1 MKANSRLVGGYTLL
15 SILGFLTIALFTYL
29 VMTKKMI
36 AFTGIIFVPIIFAL
50 IGGFGAKLPSMM
62 EDGILLVVKTAVL
75 LLFAILYFG
84 IMMDSGLFDPIS
96 NKILKVAKGDPVKI
110 AMGTAVLALLGA
122 LDGDGTTTY
131 MIVCSAMLPIYK
143 RLGMNPLVLATV
155 SILSL
160 GMVAGTTPWGGSA
173 TRAIS
178 ILGLEASDY
187 FVPYLPTLIGGA
199 IWILFTAY
207 ILGRKERK
215 RIGDVLIEQVAAAEM
230 AVAVE
235 DTSSVNKKL
244 LWFNFLLTVALM
256 VTLVLDV
263 IPLFILFIIA
273 FSIALIVNYPNLEQ
287 QKKVMKEHASN
298 AIPVVSLVL
307 AAGIFTGI
315 LQGTKMVDHMA
326 GDLVSVIPDAFGP
339 YFNVIIAIIGIPL
352 SFFMSNDAFFFGAVP
367 VLAKAA
373 AQYGI
378 HPIEVGRAAVIGQS
392 IHLIGPTSAPLWVL
406 LELIKSDLGKL
417 QRFTIGWI
425 LLSALVMIVLA
436 CITGAIS
443 V

>member
-1 MKANSRLVGGYTLL
+1 ML
-15 SILGFLTIALFTYL
+15 SLLGFLTIALFTYL
-29 VMTKKMI
+29 VMSKKMI
-36 AFTGIIFVPIIFAL
+36 AFTGIIFVPIVFSL
-50 IGGFGAKLPSMM
+50 IGGFGKELPGMM
-62 EDGILLVVKTAVL
+62 EDGVLLVVDTAMM

-84 IMMDSGLFDPIS
+84 IMMDSGLFDPVS
-96 NKILKVAKGDPVKI
+96 NKILRIAKGDPVKI
-110 AMGTAVLALLGA
+110 AMGTAILALLGA

-160 GMVAGTTPWGGSA
+160 GMIAGTTPWGGSA

-178 ILGLEASDY
+178 VLGLDASHY
-187 FVPYLPTLIGGA
+187 FVPFLPALLGGA

-215 RIGDVLIEQVAAAEM
+215 RIGHQLIQQVSANEM
-230 AVAVE
+230 AATTE
-235 DTSSVNKKL
+235 MGPKTNRKL

-256 VTLVLDV
+256 ITLVMDV
-263 IPLFILFIIA
+263 IPLFLLFIIA
-273 FSIALIVNYPNLEQ
+273 FSIALIVNYPNLEK
-287 QKKVMKEHASN
+287 QKKVIKEHAGN

-315 LQGTKMVDHMA
+315 LQGTQMIDNMA
-326 GDLVSVIPDAFGP
+326 GNLVSVIPESLGSF
-339 YFNVIIAIIGIPL
+339 FTIIVAIIGIPL

-378 HPIEVGRAAVIGQS
+378 DAIEIGRASVIGQS

-425 LLSALVMIVLA
+425 LLSALVMIVLSLL
-436 CITGAIS
+436 TGALT

>member
-1 MKANSRLVGGYTLL
+1 MKANSRLIGGYILL

-29 VMTKKMI
+29 VMTKKVI
-36 AFTGIIFVPIIFAL
+36 AFTGIIFVPIIFAI
-50 IGGFGAKLPSMM
+50 IGGFGAKLPDMM
-62 EDGILLVVKTAVL
+62 ENGILLVVKTAVL

-96 NKILKVAKGDPVKI
+96 NKILKIAKGDPVKI

-160 GMVAGTTPWGGSA
+160 GMIAGTTPWGGSA

-199 IWILFTAY
+199 VWILFTAY

-215 RIGDVLIEQVAAAEM
+215 RIGDVMIEQVAAAEM

-235 DTSSVNKKL
+235 GTPVTNKKL

-256 VTLVLDV
+256 VTLVLDI

-273 FSIALIVNYPNLEQ
+273 FSIALMVNYPNLEQ

-326 GDLVSVIPDAFGP
+326 GDLVSVIPEAFGP
-339 YFNVIIAIIGIPL
+339 FFTVIIAIIGIPL

-378 HPIEVGRAAVIGQS
+378 HPIEVGRASVIGQT

-436 CITGAIS
+436 WITGAIS

>member
-1 MKANSRLVGGYTLL
+1 MKANSRLIGGYTVL

-50 IGGFGAKLPSMM
+50 IGGFGAKLPGMM

-235 DTSSVNKKL
+235 DTPIVNKKL

-436 CITGAIS
+436 WITGAIS

>member
-1 MKANSRLVGGYTLL
+1 VL

-50 IGGFGAKLPSMM
+50 IGGFGAKLPGMM

-235 DTSSVNKKL
+235 DTPIVNKKL

-436 CITGAIS
+436 WITGAIS

>member
-1 MKANSRLVGGYTLL
+1 
-15 SILGFLTIALFTYL
+15 
-29 VMTKKMI
+29 MI
-36 AFTGIIFVPIIFAL
+36 AFTGIIFIPIVFAT
-50 IGGFGAKLPSMM
+50 IGGFGTKLPGMM
-62 EDGILLVVKTAVL
+62 EEGILLVVKTAVL

-84 IMMDSGLFDPIS
+84 IMMDSGLFDPVS
-96 NKILKVAKGDPVKI
+96 NKILKIAKGDPVKI

-143 RLGMNPLVLATV
+143 RLGMSPLVLATV

-160 GMVAGTTPWGGSA
+160 GMIAGTTPWGGSA

-187 FVPYLPTLIGGA
+187 FVPFLPTLFGGA

-207 ILGRKERK
+207 VLGKRERK
-215 RIGDVLIEQVAAAEM
+215 RIGNVLIEQVAATEM
-230 AVAVE
+230 AATLE
-235 DTSSVNKKL
+235 STPNINKKL

-256 VTLVLDV
+256 VTLILDV
-263 IPLFILFIIA
+263 IPLYILFIIA
-273 FSIALIVNYPNLEQ
+273 FSIALMVNYPNLEK
-287 QKKVMKEHASN
+287 QKKVIKEHASN

-307 AAGIFTGI
+307 GAGIFTGI

-326 GDLVSVIPDAFGP
+326 GDLVSVIPDALGP
-339 YFNVIIAIIGIPL
+339 YFTIIIAIIGVPL

-378 HPIEVGRAAVIGQS
+378 HPIEIGRASVIGQS

-425 LLSALVMIVLA
+425 LLSAVVMIILA
-436 CITGAIS
+436 LITGAIS
-443 V
+443 IQ